1 MENTYVIVWIAIANQ
16 RVGVGKSRLS
26 KAEAETLAAE
36 LNAEHPTFLHI
47 AVDTATEDVAHALA
61 RAKASV
67 VAPVAENIIQFP
79 DFIAEE
85 AATFE
90 AVEV

>member
-16 RVGVGKSRLS
+16 RVGVGKSRLG
-26 KAEAETLAAE
+26 KAEAESLAAE
-36 LNAEHPTFLHI
+36 LNAEHPAFLHI
-47 AVDTATEDVAHALA
+47 PVDTATEDVAQALS

-67 VAPVAENIIQFP
+67 VVQEPTNIIQFP

-85 AATFE
+85 AANFE

>member
-1 MENTYVIVWIAIANQ
+1 MENTYVIVWIAIENQ

-26 KAEAETLAAE
+26 KDEAETLAAE
-36 LNAEHPTFLHI
+36 LNADHPAFLHI
-47 AVDTATEDVAHALA
+47 PVDTATEDVAQALS

-67 VAPVAENIIQFP
+67 VTPEPANIIQFP

-85 AATFE
+85 AANIE